1 MIVVWL
7 KHYYSTI
14 NSSSLSYHLKT
25 RAIRMTDRTQRWR
38 NTTLRRAVRG
48 EVRAQPSHGVMD
60 VDEGCCDTSTSLP
73 CLPVACTC
81 TNKAAV
87 HTLIDK
93 LLSQG
98 SRVLWGWDQLFDDH
112 AEVFGHVLVLLWL
125 MFDGK
130 DASVSTSVLFKH
142 GTCRSAYITSSVN

>member
-93 LLSQG
+93 LFNIPLSQG
-98 SRVLWGWDQLFDDH
+98 SRVLCGWDQLFNDH
-112 AEVFGHVLVLLWL
+112 AEVFDMCSYCCGWCLMAKTRPCLLVFYSNTAPVVLH
-125 MFDGK
+125 
-130 DASVSTSVLFKH
+130 T
-142 GTCRSAYITSSVN
+142 